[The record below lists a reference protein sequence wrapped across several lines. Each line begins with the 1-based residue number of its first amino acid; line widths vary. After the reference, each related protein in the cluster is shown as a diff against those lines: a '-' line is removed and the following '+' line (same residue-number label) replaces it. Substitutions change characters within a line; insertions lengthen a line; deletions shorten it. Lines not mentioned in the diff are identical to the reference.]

1 MIYYKNSNELYHE
14 GVDGQR
20 WGVRHG
26 PPYPLTREAKED
38 AGYIS
43 KRKAKR
49 IYRKSV
55 KERKKKIAA
64 AKEQIK
70 KEAEIQKKKE
80 AIKKKPNANEVYEN
94 RYLFTPDE
102 LKSLYNELKLYD
114 DIKRL
119 KTPEKTTLDKAK
131 NAAALA
137 NEFDKGMTS
146 TLKAL
151 KGGAKLYN
159 DIVDVGSDVGWWDK
173 QPNKIDLSKLGPQQ
187 DKKK

>member
-1 MIYYKNSNELYHE
+1 MIYYKNSDELYHE
-14 GVDGQR
+14 GVDGQK

-26 PPYPLTREAKED
+26 PPYPLSREAKRE

-49 IYRKSV
+49 IYRKAE
-55 KERKKKIAA
+55 KERKKKIAD
-64 AKEQIK
+64 AKEQK
-70 KEAEIQKKKE
+70 KEAEKIQKKKE

-94 RYLFTPDE
+94 RYLFTQDE
-102 LKSLYNELKLYD
+102 LKSLYTELKLHD
-114 DIKRL
+114 DIKKL

-137 NEFDKGMTS
+137 NEFEKGMTS

-159 DIVDVGSDVGWWDK
+159 DIVDVGADVGWWDK
-173 QPNKIDLSKLGPQQ
+173 QPNKIDLSGLGPVQ